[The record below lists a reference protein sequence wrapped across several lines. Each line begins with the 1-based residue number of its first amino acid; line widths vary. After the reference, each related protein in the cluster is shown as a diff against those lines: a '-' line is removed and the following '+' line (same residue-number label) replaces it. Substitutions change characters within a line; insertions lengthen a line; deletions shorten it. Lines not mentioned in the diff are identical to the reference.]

1 MNTDEKDEKLET
13 AESKK
18 SVPGVSSIKNWI
30 GIEFDDT
37 EVHLVQ
43 LKKKKTIMVAER
55 LPENI
60 VVNGVVSSP
69 VLMAKFLKDLMK
81 EHKISGADTALIL
94 PENSTLF
101 REVVMPAISESQ
113 LTLNL
118 PYEFRDYIG
127 TEGVNYIYDYAVEE
141 ILEDEEGNPSE
152 MHLLAAAVPHHV
164 VEDYTLLLR
173 RLRKKLKLAIPRE
186 MALINLVR
194 RAIAEDPGLAE
205 REFCLIDIGNQ
216 STRVFIFSGERMNVN
231 KAIDI
236 GCAQIDATIASVMNI
251 DTYLA
256 TTYRETNHENVQ
268 NLQECTALY
277 GRIALEVMKT
287 INFYRYENNT
297 TEVHEVFFTGPGAE
311 LQPLT
316 SAILSD
322 IGFDPRDISELL
334 PSNCDD
340 HELAVRCAFTIGSV
354 L

>member
-1 MNTDEKDEKLET
+1 MNTDVKDENYGTT
-13 AESKK
+13 APKGK
-18 SVPGVSSIKNWI
+18 SARPASIKNWI

-37 EVHLVQ
+37 EVHIVQ
-43 LKKKKTIMVAER
+43 IKKKKTTLVAER

-60 VVNGVVSSP
+60 VNNGVISSP

-81 EHKISGADTALIL
+81 EHKISGSDAAIIL
-94 PENSTLF
+94 PENATLF
-101 REVVMPAISESQ
+101 REIVMPAISESQ
-113 LTLNL
+113 LKLNL

-127 TEGVNYIYDYAVEE
+127 TEGVNYIYDYAVED
-141 ILEDEEGNPSE
+141 ILEDENGDPSE
-152 MHLLAAAVPHHV
+152 MHLLAAAVPRHV

-173 RLRKKLKLAIPRE
+173 RLHKKLKLAIPRE

-194 RAIAEDPGLAE
+194 YAIAEDPKLAT

-216 STRVFIFSGERMNVN
+216 STRVFIFAGEKMNVN

-256 TTYRETNHENVQ
+256 TTYRETNHENAQ
-268 NLQECTALY
+268 NLQECEALY

-287 INFYRYENNT
+287 INFYRYENNS
-297 TEVHEVFFTGPGAE
+297 TEVHEVFFTGVGAE
-311 LQPLT
+311 LPPLIN
-316 SAILSD
+316 AILAD
-322 IGFDPRDISELL
+322 IGFDKCDISELL
-334 PSNCDD
+334 PDSCEDD
-340 HELAVRCAFTIGSV
+340 DLAVRDAFTIGSV